1 MDAEGKPAARQL
13 RSPEDTTGQDHC
25 THNVCGSKRAPGG
38 GCSVQLTLERGPL
51 VEITDSSLRPTKT
64 FLKEGTSK
72 AEATLCQ
79 LAVFMASDFP
89 SSPTMNN

>member
-1 MDAEGKPAARQL
+1 M
-13 RSPEDTTGQDHC
+13 
-25 THNVCGSKRAPGG
+25 
-38 GCSVQLTLERGPL
+38 QLTLERGPL